1 VRTRINK
8 IDADEPLLKLKRVC
22 AYARVS
28 SEKEA
33 MLQSLSS
40 QVSHYNKMI
49 SSNSKWQFIGVYADE
64 GISGTKED
72 RPEFKRMVD
81 DAKAGK
87 IDLIITKSISRFGRN
102 TETVIRTIREMNALG
117 VDVYFES
124 QNLHTL
130 SADGEFMLTLLASF
144 YQEEAR
150 SVSEN
155 MKCRIK
161 KDFEKGISWGAR
173 DFYGYKVVNKNF
185 IVVPEQAEV
194 IQRIF
199 NLYIGGLGILA
210 ITKQLNQEG
219 IKPMYSKLWSYS
231 SLFQILKNNS
241 YTGDL
246 ILQKTYLENHLT
258 KKKVKNNGEFHQYHV
273 EDNHEPII
281 SKETFKEAQII
292 RNQRANRFKTNVKRA
307 TNAYPFTNKIKC
319 GCCGGGYQH
328 KTTPKHDF
336 WICSTYNTQGK
347 AFCSESRR
355 IPEKSLYETLN
366 EYLGTT
372 SFDERKFNKKVN
384 YMVAQKDNKI
394 ELHLINGTVDEI
406 TWKEISRK
414 DSWTPEMKEKA
425 RQNTKK
431 TNENRRVLK
440 WEKLESY
447 HQPSIH

>member
-1 VRTRINK
+1 MRTKINK
-8 IDADEPLLKLKRVC
+8 IDVEEPLVRLKRVC

-28 SEKEA
+28 SDKEA

-49 SSNSKWQFIGVYADE
+49 SSNPKWQFIRVYADE

-72 RPEFKRMVD
+72 RPEFKRMVE
-81 DAKAGK
+81 DAKAGM

-124 QNLHTL
+124 QNLNTL
-130 SADGEFMLTLLASF
+130 SSDGEFMLTVLASY

-155 MKCRIK
+155 MKWRIK
-161 KDFEKGISWGAR
+161 RDFEKGISWGAR
-173 DFYGYKVVNKNF
+173 DFYGYRVENKNF

-194 IQRIF
+194 VKKIF
-199 NLYIGGLGILA
+199 SLYINGLGILA

-219 IKPMYSKLWSYS
+219 IKPLHSKLWSYGTI
-231 SLFQILKNNS
+231 LQIIKNIN

-258 KKKVKNNGEFHQYHV
+258 KKKIMNKGEFHQYHV
-273 EDNHEPII
+273 EDNHEAII
-281 SKETFKEAQII
+281 SKETFNQTTTI
-292 RNQRANRFKTNVKRA
+292 RNQRAYRFKTNMKRSGS
-307 TNAYPFTNKIKC
+307 NYPFTNKIRC

-328 KTTPKHDF
+328 KTTPNQHF
-336 WICSTYNTQGK
+336 WICTTYNTQGK

-355 IPEKSLYETLN
+355 IPEKSLFETLN
-366 EYLGTT
+366 EYLGMT
-372 SFDERKFNKKVN
+372 SFDERKFNKKVD
-384 YMVAQKDNKI
+384 YMVAQKDNK
-394 ELHLINGTVDEI
+394 LHLHLLDGTVDVI
-406 TWKEISRK
+406 TWKELSRK
-414 DSWTPEMKEKA
+414 DSWTPEMREQASLARKIKSEK
-425 RQNTKK
+425 
-431 TNENRRVLK
+431 RRELT

-447 HQPSIH
+447 HQPSTH